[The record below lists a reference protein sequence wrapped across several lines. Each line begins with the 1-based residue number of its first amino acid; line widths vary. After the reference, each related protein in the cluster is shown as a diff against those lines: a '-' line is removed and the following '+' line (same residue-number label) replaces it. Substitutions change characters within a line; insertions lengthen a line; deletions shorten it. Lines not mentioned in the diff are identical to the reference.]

1 MRDSSLKS
9 LLIAL
14 EGVNRRL
21 DALEKTV
28 SVPPTPAYSIAP
40 VLTSVAELM
49 QAEGVS
55 PEVRAQVSD
64 VRSRRMV
71 GAPKDYKGPIYPH
84 AL

>member
-1 MRDSSLKS
+1 MRDTALKS
-9 LLIAL
+9 ILLAL
-14 EGVNRRL
+14 EGVNKRL
-21 DALEKTV
+21 DALEAAAFT
-28 SVPPTPAYSIAP
+28 SPPPAYSIAP
-40 VLTSVAELM
+40 ILTSVAELM